1 MAPAPE
7 GESLPVESLDG
18 FLSKRGGYSILDQ
31 LSNRAQRFSELV
43 RSVSVSRGTLAT
55 RLREAEDEG
64 LIQRAI
70 RKENGSP
77 AYALTEKGEEE
88 KEKGEKKVV

>member
-1 MAPAPE
+1 M
-7 GESLPVESLDG
+7 
-18 FLSKRGGYSILDQ
+18 
-31 LSNRAQRFSELV
+31 

-88 KEKGEKKVV
+88 KKKGEKKVV